1 MNESK
6 LNEVGKMSLIMPSA
20 TGKSASFLF
29 TFGFKGFDKY
39 AQLSFDIGRVERTS
53 NCSGFVTFSTG
64 QEKAIDFRLNCM

>member
-29 TFGFKGFDKY
+29 TFGFTKLEKGNATVQGRCSVLRLRTV
-39 AQLSFDIGRVERTS
+39 AQFLSEKGRV
-53 NCSGFVTFSTG
+53 
-64 QEKAIDFRLNCM
+64 FRIAQF